1 MIIYTLLLLCNGK
14 LFDVYKNWTV
24 YKKLYKIISDVS
36 RPFGSLVYW
45 FGHPTLAPKKGFLT
59 SFFSVAIQQRNTL
72 KKSKWLR
79 RQKINRRRRIERR
92 DCLQKCFHSFK

>member
-1 MIIYTLLLLCNGK
+1 MS
-14 LFDVYKNWTV
+14 
-24 YKKLYKIISDVS
+24 KIIA
-36 RPFGSLVYW
+36 SLNTTFHSSVTYP
-45 FGHPTLAPKKGFLT
+45 GRLGAQYTGLGAQYTGLGAQTLAPKKGFLT
-59 SFFSVAIQQRNTL
+59 SFFSVATQQRNKL

>member
-1 MIIYTLLLLCNGK
+1 MSIKTGQFIKNYIKLSVTYPSRLGAWYTGLG
-14 LFDVYKNWTV
+14 TQ
-24 YKKLYKIISDVS
+24 
-36 RPFGSLVYW
+36 
-45 FGHPTLAPKKGFLT
+45 TLAPKKGFLT

-79 RQKINRRRRIERR
+79 RHRRRRIERR